1 MIKKVQIPE
10 GKGKKPAF
18 EYVGPMVDNISL
30 TDEQKRSMPS
40 TRQKNSLLAVGKNL
54 ASLPDRDD
62 SLDSMRLNGATMKR
76 ARSLSGDRQEQFN
89 MDNIKLQRTR
99 WVQHIYKTFI

>member
-18 EYVGPMVDNISL
+18 EYVGPNVDNISL

-40 TRQKNSLLAVGKNL
+40 ARTKNSLLAVGKDL
-54 ASLPDRDD
+54 GSMPDRDD
-62 SLDSMRLNGATMKR
+62 PDWFESRGGIAMKR
-76 ARSLSGDRQEQFN
+76 ARSLSNDRN
-89 MDNIKLQRTR
+89 GTGGLDAKLQRTR
-99 WVQHIYKTFI
+99 LAGIPEEVRDG